1 MVLIDDEHG
10 IDVCRNALQ
19 VMFVCYDIKKK
30 GEPFGETQITQD
42 FQAPRW
48 LKVEVGHHLLRPACA
63 SAERKSTMN
72 AWMGAKDEGVYASRA
87 KR

>member
-1 MVLIDDEHG
+1 MVLIDDEYG
-10 IDVCRNALQ
+10 IDVCQNALQ

-30 GEPFGETQITQD
+30 TEPFGETQITQA
-42 FQAPRW
+42 FQDPRW
-48 LKVEVGHHLLRPACA
+48 LKAEVGHHLLRPACA
-63 SAERKSTMN
+63 SAKRQSTMN